1 MKQAAILYAMGNIG
15 TRLAQVR
22 KRTWIMIGLGL
33 FGFMALLAWA
43 AIALLMW
50 LWGQVPVAAE
60 SGRQLAG
67 NAMEKAAQVV
77 PALKTQLEPWLGGNA
92 EEAALQAKAGDWPS
106 RDVSGAELPGVARF
120 PGLVRTHYVREAR
133 RVEMRYSGQG
143 DFQAVL
149 DHYASQ
155 FKTAGYLQEVISAN
169 PESEKHRFVK
179 SSDAVDFEIRRAGTG
194 GKIEVF
200 LVDVIS

>member
-1 MKQAAILYAMGNIG
+1 MKQAAILYALGNLG
-15 TRLAQVR
+15 TRLAHVR
-22 KRTWIMIGLGL
+22 KRTWVLIGLGF
-33 FGFMALLAWA
+33 FGLMAVMVWA

-50 LWGQVPVAAE
+50 LWGQVPAAAE

-67 NAMEKAAQVV
+67 AAMEKVGQTV
-77 PALKTQLEPWLGGNA
+77 PELKTQLEPWIGGRA
-92 EEAALQAKAGDWPS
+92 SEPAQQAMAGDWPS
-106 RDVSGAELPGVARF
+106 RDVSGAELPGVARY

-133 RVEMRYSGQG
+133 RIEMRYLGQG

-155 FKTAGYLQEVISAN
+155 FKAAGYQQEVMSAGL
-169 PESEKHRFVK
+169 ESEKHRFVK

-194 GKIEVF
+194 GKIEVV
-200 LVDVIS
+200 LVDVIR